1 MKDLQNDTEVF
12 QKEIQKFLN
21 LNSELGH
28 ELKEIEK
35 KIPSH
40 NVIKAESI
48 QSVKG
53 ILGELKK
60 FKKNLEFNNLRM
72 VTIKER
78 IGEISQAVER
88 VEAIVEIVKEDSKV
102 LSEDPIENL
111 VLQFNQKS
119 ETKLTKVSDALY
131 KVFDKT
137 VTVRINP
144 ENEFEA

>member
-1 MKDLQNDTEVF
+1 
-12 QKEIQKFLN
+12 
-21 LNSELGH
+21 
-28 ELKEIEK
+28 
-35 KIPSH
+35 
-40 NVIKAESI
+40 VIKAESI
-48 QSVKG
+48 ESVKG

-60 FKKNLEFNNLRM
+60 FKKKLDFNNLRM

-78 IGEISQAVER
+78 IGEISQSVER